1 MEIIQDNTVTSV
13 LNSLIDRDTYMDI
26 SEGFYFGVN
35 KWIYGKMQTE
45 LNILNL
51 AIDMGILLCC
61 SGWV

>member
-1 MEIIQDNTVTSV
+1 
-13 LNSLIDRDTYMDI
+13 MDI